1 MRFRTFVPVIFAAS
15 SVLIGATPG
24 KALNTVCSAYWS
36 NAAVSGTATSTLNAG
51 QPPCP
56 PSAITTTVTVGSG
69 ANAGVV
75 NSSDAITGTG
85 TNSIPRTQPSSIDL
99 GIPPTTTENL
109 TLTFSQAVPNPTLFF
124 SYLDPGTSFT
134 FTQAF
139 TLVQANNA
147 SASGQTVTA
156 FNSAGNTIN
165 DGFIVRMQGTY
176 STINFA
182 YANTTGAVQSVAF
195 TAGGTYVPGPLPL
208 MGASVAFGFSR
219 RLRRRLQGQ
228 G

>member
-1 MRFRTFVPVIFAAS
+1 MRFRPFVPVFFAAS

-36 NAAVSGTATSTLNAG
+36 NTAVSGVATSLLIAG

-56 PSAITTTVTVGSG
+56 PSAITTSVTVGSG
-69 ANAGVV
+69 ANAGTV
-75 NSSDAITGTG
+75 NSSDSITGTG
-85 TNSIPRTQPSSIDL
+85 TNSIPRTQPSSVDL
-99 GIPPTTTENL
+99 GVPANTTENL

-124 SYLDPGTSFT
+124 TYLDAGTSFT

-139 TLVQANNA
+139 SLVQANNA
-147 SASGQTVTA
+147 TASGQTVTA
-156 FNSAGNTIN
+156 SGSAANTNN

-182 YANTTGAVQSVAF
+182 YANTNGAVESVAF